1 MKNGETV
8 LSLHINVPFPET
20 ILFLAKSHLFPT
32 RIIGPLHLILSLINS
47 IFLTAYWNEEVS
59 TTENTT
65 ITASTMEEF
74 LLSWKK
80 KEIKKNVFFKIVLVK
95 PSGFFILNKGICNV
109 YADL

>member
-1 MKNGETV
+1 MIAYKQNFKWKKAR

-32 RIIGPLHLILSLINS
+32 RIIGPLHLILSLMNS

-80 KEIKKNVFFKIVLVK
+80 RNLKKRFF
-95 PSGFFILNKGICNV
+95 LNCIG
-109 YADL
+109 